1 MLDEHNRKEFKIQS
15 QFKKHFGITL
25 DEANRIARENKRLS
39 DELYYLRC
47 LLNGLDIHTCSPVK
61 LSDEEIK
68 NIQDRINKLNNQ

>member
-1 MLDEHNRKEFKIQS
+1 MINDYAKSKFEIEK
-15 QFKKHFGITL
+15 QFKKQFGITL
-25 DEANRIARENKRLS
+25 DEANRIARENKRMS